1 MPTTDSV
8 RKSARRYPSCDPVR
22 PVREHIG
29 TTSERCFSSVKS
41 ILANNKPHAEH
52 LICMSLRARRFVARC
67 ARNEKKINRLV
78 TMVAKTS
85 AGHVEWQVSG
95 MP

>member
-8 RKSARRYPSCDPVR
+8 RKSARHYPSCDPVQL
-22 PVREHIG
+22 VREHIA
-29 TTSERCFSSVKS
+29 TTSEHSFSCVKS
-41 ILANNKPHAEH
+41 ISANNKPHAEH
-52 LICMSLRARRFVARC
+52 LIRMSPRTRRLVARC
-67 ARNEKKINRLV
+67 ARNEKKIYRLV

>member
-8 RKSARRYPSCDPVR
+8 RKSARRYPSCAQVR
-22 PVREHIG
+22 PVREHIA

-52 LICMSLRARRFVARC
+52 LICMSLRARRLVARC

>member
-8 RKSARRYPSCDPVR
+8 RKSAHYYPSCDPVQL
-22 PVREHIG
+22 VREHIA
-29 TTSERCFSSVKS
+29 TTSERSFFCVKS
-41 ILANNKPHAEH
+41 ISANNKPYAEH
-52 LICMSLRARRFVARC
+52 LICMSLRARRLVVRC
-67 ARNEKKINRLV
+67 ARNEKKIYRLV